1 MDISKNFD
9 RGFKLVEWLF
19 VLKDFLD
26 LLDEEL
32 DHLIGEVNEGHRL
45 GVLLPIVDDLI
56 VEVVYKDVHD
66 ESDLV
71 IHVLFSDVGDSFLE
85 LLAPLLLN
93 VQGLALVLLRL
104 QVLIEQ
110 SL

>member
-32 DHLIGEVNEGHRL
+32 NHFIGEVDEGDRL
-45 GVLLPIVDDLI
+45 GVLLPIVNDLI
-56 VEVVYKDVHD
+56 VEVVNEDVHD

-71 IHVLFSDVGDSFLE
+71 IHVLFGDVGYSLLK

-93 VQGLALVLLRL
+93 V
-104 QVLIEQ
+104 
-110 SL
+110 